1 MTRYFNLK
9 SVYGIETVDELSR
22 KDFDKLRDFTA
33 ELRRLRIEYHLSGM
47 PVYISTRSTKEWRNR
62 A

>member
-9 SVYGIETVDELSR
+9 TPYGTETVDELSR
-22 KDFDKLRDFTA
+22 NDFPTLKEYAA
-33 ELRRLRIEYHLSGM
+33 ELRRLRTEYHLSGM
-47 PVYISTRSTKEWRNR
+47 SVYISTRSTKEWRNR